1 MIKFFHQLSN
11 ININNNISTNTCR
24 NTYNSSPINNSYI
37 QDSFSKQTN
46 SNINF
51 QGVDKKNDTSNGRF
65 LKCMKNITDPY
76 SGIKLL
82 TFKEMEQISK
92 DLSQIDNSQK
102 KIRYLKKYEKSM
114 LPVERE
120 VYNYFEYKTRKDYFA
135 SFSKLLRQQKPIS
148 IKKLQSEQSD
158 VFDKIEKATKDV
170 SPKNRKLI
178 MAEVNEGRRRILK
191 NENDKHSFKRK
202 MFIDNLL
209 KLQCEGIL
217 EATEKDLLKNRKFY
231 GLSDLAEA
239 RERFENEQLNHA
251 KDGKTPVDL
260 IIDLKH
266 KYIPYYNDEYKKI
279 IQIARELPSSN
290 TSVSAFVIKYADRS
304 DNEIAERLL
313 NQSVASVEHIEAD
326 SLGGDNEADNFM
338 LVSRARNEER
348 GNLPLKAFIKMHPD
362 IPDNCQKYLNDII
375 KNILYKGRLKGY
387 EWYPYVLKDTLHKNG
402 IEVDISKYKIPPEEA
417 FKTLPP
423 RLRNRYPNY
432 RQFIPD
438 RTEPLNIKA

>member
-1 MIKFFHQLSN
+1 MINFLNQSIIYN
-11 ININNNISTNTCR
+11 YNVSANTKCR
-24 NTYNSSPINNSYI
+24 NSFVCNKSIPVS
-37 QDSFSKQTN
+37 DSFTKQI

-51 QGVDKKNDTSNGRF
+51 QGVDKRNDTSNGRV
-65 LKCMKNITDPY
+65 LKGLKNITDPY

-338 LVSRARNEER
+338 LVSRARNTER
-348 GNLPLKAFIKMHPD
+348 GNLPIKAFIKMHPE
-362 IPDNCQKYLNDII
+362 IPNNTQRYVNDII
-375 KNILYKGRLKGY
+375 KNVYKGKLKGY
-387 EWYPYVLKDTLHKNG
+387 EWYPYVLKDTLHNSG
-402 IEVDISKYKIPPEEA
+402 IDVDISNYKIPPEEA

-432 RQFIPD
+432 KQFIPD
-438 RTEPLNIKA
+438 RTEPLNIKV

>member
-1 MIKFFHQLSN
+1 MINFLNQSIIYN
-11 ININNNISTNTCR
+11 YNVSANTKCR
-24 NTYNSSPINNSYI
+24 NSFVCNKSIPVS
-37 QDSFSKQTN
+37 DSFTKQI

-51 QGVDKKNDTSNGRF
+51 QGVDKRNDTSNGRF
-65 LKCMKNITDPY
+65 LKGLKNITDPY

-338 LVSRARNEER
+338 LVSRARNTER
-348 GNLPLKAFIKMHPD
+348 GNLPIKAFIKMHPE
-362 IPDNCQKYLNDII
+362 IPNNTQRYVNDII
-375 KNILYKGRLKGY
+375 KNVYKGKLKGY
-387 EWYPYVLKDTLHKNG
+387 EWYPYVLKDTLHNSG
-402 IEVDISKYKIPPEEA
+402 IDVDISNYKIPPEEA

-432 RQFIPD
+432 KQFIPD
-438 RTEPLNIKA
+438 RTEPLNIKV